1 MRYATLIIGLLASS
15 VAFAGPTLEELLD
28 ATDDIQR
35 GNSSRA
41 VIEMHV
47 KTSRYERTMKMEALS
62 EGEEKSRIRVLSP
75 AKDAGVTTL
84 MVDDNIWN
92 YLPKVDRTMK
102 IPGAMMS
109 GAWMGSHFSNDD
121 LVKSSRLNDEFDG
134 AITARPEDADSE
146 NYVIELTSKPDAAVV
161 WGKVVVNVSA
171 AMMPLNIQ
179 YYDEDERLV
188 RTLTFGQNKTIG
200 DRTVPTEITLT
211 PHGKDGEFTKITYLE
226 LEFDV
231 ETTER
236 DFSLQALKNASGS
249 TGSRS

>member
-1 MRYATLIIGLLASS
+1 MQYLFLWAGLLATSA
-15 VAFAGPTLEELLD
+15 VASEPTIEELLD

-41 VIEMHV
+41 VIEMQV

-134 AITARPEDADSE
+134 AITARPSDADSE
-146 NYVIELTSKPDAAVV
+146 QYVVELTSKPDAAVV
-161 WGKVVVNVSA
+161 WGKVVVRVSDA
-171 AMMPLNIQ
+171 LMPESIE
-179 YYDEDERLV
+179 YYDEDARLV
-188 RTLTFGQNKTIG
+188 RTLTFGEIRTIG
-200 DRTVPTEITLT
+200 GRNIPMEITLT
-211 PHGKDGEFTKITYLE
+211 PHAKEGEYTKIVYEE

-231 ETTER
+231 KTTDR
-236 DFSLQALKNASGS
+236 DFSLQALKGMGA
-249 TGSRS
+249 TP